1 MAAFF
6 IAWARFGRILTGMQ
20 IGDLDTAHVQ
30 LKDRPL
36 IVCDVDDVVLQFIHP
51 FERFLQHEGYRLV
64 PRSFRLHGNIVSDD
78 GTPVDDAKVSLL
90 IESFFE
96 RQEDWQEPL
105 ALAAETLE
113 TLAGDAD
120 IVLLTAMPPVY
131 RDQRRRLL
139 DRFRLDYP
147 LLASL
152 QPKGPVVKAL
162 HDARDLPVVFIDDM
176 VRNLQSVHD
185 HVDACL
191 LLHLT
196 PESEIH
202 RFAPAAPDG
211 IARIRN
217 WDEAAGLIGKHL
229 GIGPADA
236 NPIA

>member
-1 MAAFF
+1 
-6 IAWARFGRILTGMQ
+6 MQ
-20 IGDLDTAHVQ
+20 IGDLDTTHVRLQ
-30 LKDRPL
+30 DRPL

-64 PRSFRLHGNIVSDD
+64 PRSFRLHGNIVSGDD
-78 GTPVDDAKVSLL
+78 NTPVEDAKVSLL
-90 IESFFE
+90 IQSFFE

-113 TLAGDAD
+113 RLASEAD

-139 DRFRLDYP
+139 DRFKLDYP

-185 HVDACL
+185 HVDTCL

-196 PESEIH
+196 PESNIH
-202 RFAPAAPDG
+202 RFAPSAPENM
-211 IARIRN
+211 ARIRS
-217 WDEAAGLIGKHL
+217 WGEAASLISKHL
-229 GIGPADA
+229 GETGRAIA
-236 NPIA
+236 NPIG